1 MGVEGGVNSLPA
13 YIDVPSGETLTLIMS
28 YTPTSTAAPSGVLRF
43 RTNSTAKP
51 EGSIPI
57 EVPDTAPE
65 IAVAPTTVDFERV
78 PARTISELPV
88 TVTNIGQAPLQIL
101 RLQVSGSAA
110 DPQAADPNG
119 FWVTVGGEDPV
130 LNSSVLVD
138 PDGDGVPGLKNGQS
152 FDIMV
157 HYQTLTDGQDEG
169 FLSIFSNDT
178 IQPEYK
184 VALKANGASPCAR
197 VDPNPIEFPASL
209 INRTTSRPVS
219 LESCGGEKLMIL
231 DVYLKDGSSDAFTLD
246 ENTLPEFPYELPAF
260 DASQDS
266 FYPNRNITLN
276 FHPTQQAPY
285 TGTLVVVTN
294 DPALYADVNTPGE
307 YEIPITG
314 LGTINECPVACVAQE
329 EFNVPPLEI
338 ISLDASCSMDLDGPD
353 GKPVKYRWSVIQA
366 PPGSTALPVESFF
379 NLARPADGGLADDEG
394 TPNAFFF
401 VDLAGE
407 YVLELNVVDN
417 LDMIAPSATC
427 SQPAALVHID
437 ARPDSD
443 IHIQLVWDTPD
454 DADQTDQEGTDID
467 LHLLHPRGTQW
478 QMGPLD
484 CFYANPN
491 PDWGVVGPANNC
503 TLDIDDV
510 NGAGPENINVR
521 EPEDTSS
528 LGSPYR
534 IGVHYYSPN
543 MRIGAPD
550 LRSEVTVR
558 VYLGGMLAVEWDR
571 TFSHR
576 DDFWEVGAIIW
587 TAGEQRAQEINRFTP
602 GF

>member
-1 MGVEGGVNSLPA
+1 MRGVKRPWAMLFMLALVFGCKDNIADSAEGDYLITPPTFRFQRLSVGEHGEQRVNIESIGGGELRIAEFDPSFGAEFNLYWIKPGETQQRVGVEGGVNSLPA

-338 ISLDASCSMDLDGPD
+338 ISLDASCSMDLDGP
-353 GKPVKYRWSVIQA
+353 
-366 PPGSTALPVESFF
+366 
-379 NLARPADGGLADDEG
+379 
-394 TPNAFFF
+394 
-401 VDLAGE
+401 
-407 YVLELNVVDN
+407 
-417 LDMIAPSATC
+417 
-427 SQPAALVHID
+427 
-437 ARPDSD
+437 
-443 IHIQLVWDTPD
+443 
-454 DADQTDQEGTDID
+454 
-467 LHLLHPRGTQW
+467 
-478 QMGPLD
+478 
-484 CFYANPN
+484 
-491 PDWGVVGPANNC
+491 
-503 TLDIDDV
+503 
-510 NGAGPENINVR
+510 
-521 EPEDTSS
+521 
-528 LGSPYR
+528 
-534 IGVHYYSPN
+534 
-543 MRIGAPD
+543 
-550 LRSEVTVR
+550 
-558 VYLGGMLAVEWDR
+558 
-571 TFSHR
+571 
-576 DDFWEVGAIIW
+576 
-587 TAGEQRAQEINRFTP
+587 
-602 GF
+602 